1 MQEGLLR
8 VVGLDYRGTLPP
20 SAFLVRPTGMDDI
33 SIIFLKKSHTG
44 VDDLSIIFY
53 ESQKTQ
59 VLFVNSLPFN
69 KHRFAPFSLLARL
82 GPRPFQKDF
91 Q

>member
-20 SAFLVRPTGMDDI
+20 SAFLVGPPGVDDI
-33 SIIFLKKSHTG
+33 SIIFSPKNSHTG
-44 VDDLSIIFY
+44 VNDLFIIFY
-53 ESQKTQ
+53 KSQKTQ
-59 VLFVNSLPFN
+59 VRFVNS
-69 KHRFAPFSLLARL
+69 ALLRSIFIACT
-82 GPRPFQKDF
+82 PINDF